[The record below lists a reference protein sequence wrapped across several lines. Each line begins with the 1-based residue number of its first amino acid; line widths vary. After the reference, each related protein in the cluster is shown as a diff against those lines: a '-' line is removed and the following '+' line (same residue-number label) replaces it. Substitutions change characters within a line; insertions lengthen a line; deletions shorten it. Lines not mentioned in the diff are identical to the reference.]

1 MRARDH
7 LHKFMRRFG
16 IEAHKVNPFTVPEWR
31 IPQILNRHGI
41 RTLLDV
47 GANEGI
53 YAMELLENGFAGSI
67 LSFEPLPDVWEYLK
81 RRASQANAPWKIAPR
96 IALSNQTG
104 ESEFTVAGNKVSS
117 SLLSMLES
125 HILAAPKS
133 NPLGTIRVP
142 TMTLDDFL
150 SKEAV
155 ASPVFLKVDVQ
166 GAEMLVFEGASKAL
180 RELVV
185 GIQVEMSLVPLYQG
199 QSLYW
204 EVDNFLRAKG
214 FECCHISPGFSDPQ
228 TLHTLQYDGIYF
240 KSV

>member
-117 SLLSMLES
+117 SNLMMNARKHGFSPKRGKTASDGES
-125 HILAAPKS
+125 RS
-133 NPLGTIRVP
+133 NLGLFAHSSTAI
-142 TMTLDDFL
+142 
-150 SKEAV
+150 
-155 ASPVFLKVDVQ
+155 VQ
-166 GAEMLVFEGASKAL
+166 GA
-180 RELVV
+180 RN
-185 GIQVEMSLVPLYQG
+185 Q
-199 QSLYW
+199 
-204 EVDNFLRAKG
+204 
-214 FECCHISPGFSDPQ
+214 
-228 TLHTLQYDGIYF
+228 IYL
-240 KSV
+240 SQD